1 MSPRTVV
8 APAVLAALVL
18 FARAS
23 LAQDAAPPAPPAPVA
38 PPAAAPAAPV
48 QSAPSACLLGSHA
61 GIDEVD
67 ARSASDV
74 VCHEIAAKGGVA
86 GSYELRLN
94 KLGGRIVASLAVTS
108 GQYDERRMTLSSIEE
123 ISVAAPRLV
132 DALLNKRAIED
143 TENVKNVV
151 STDTPAPRVKS
162 GQVGFNGGVLG
173 VLPVTTAAGPAPG
186 VDLGLLYRAD
196 RIGVGASGRLAGGGS
211 TETTF
216 SYAVLSTGARY
227 YFMDSDVTPYAG
239 AGVGLSKMGVNR
251 DASGKSTDGG
261 GFSAYAEI
269 GLDALRT
276 HRIGF
281 TASLRMDAP
290 LYALKDGGD
299 SEYVLPTSL
308 MVGLQFH

>member
-18 FARAS
+18 FGRAS
-23 LAQDAAPPAPPAPVA
+23 FAQDAAPPASAPALPAPVA
-38 PPAAAPAAPV
+38 PAPV
-48 QSAPSACLLGSHA
+48 QSAPSSCVLGSHA

-67 ARSASDV
+67 ARSAADV
-74 VCHEIAAKGGVA
+74 VCHEIAARGGAA
-86 GSYELRLN
+86 GAYELRLN

-108 GQYDERRMTLSSIEE
+108 GQYDERRLTLVSIEE

-132 DALLNKRAIED
+132 DALLNRKAIED
-143 TENVKNVV
+143 TETVKNVV
-151 STDTPAPRVKS
+151 SSETPAPRVKS

-173 VLPVTTAAGPAPG
+173 VLPLTTAAGPAPG

-196 RIGVGASGRLAGGGS
+196 RVGVGASGRLAGGGS

-227 YFMDSDVTPYAG
+227 YFMDTDVAPYAG
-239 AGVGLSKMGVNR
+239 AGVGLSKMGVSR
-251 DASGKSTDGG
+251 DSSGKSTDGG
-261 GFSAYAEI
+261 GFSAYAEV

-290 LYALKDGGD
+290 LYALKESGD
-299 SEYVLPTSL
+299 QEYVLPTSL
-308 MVGLQFH
+308 MVGMQFH